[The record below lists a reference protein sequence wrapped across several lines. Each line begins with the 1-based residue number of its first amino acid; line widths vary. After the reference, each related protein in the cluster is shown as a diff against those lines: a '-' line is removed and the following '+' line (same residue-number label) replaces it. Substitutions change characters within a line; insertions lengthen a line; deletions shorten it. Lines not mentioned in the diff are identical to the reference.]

1 MTDPTGRS
9 FLSYRRQRSQEA
21 ALLIAAQHDRGIP
34 TWQDIR
40 NLHSLP
46 TEDAIRRVLA
56 DPLTANAVLFI
67 TPEIEASPIIR
78 EVEVPHIIA
87 RAGAEDGFF
96 VVPLAAGGLD
106 YGAAA
111 DAASN
116 HLSAHNLATWN
127 MEKVTPATLT
137 PEAAARI
144 AGRVL
149 SQRLR
154 AVHRALPPGEPL
166 RIGLFARREP
176 AFAPGTA
183 LAMDWTS
190 RFDQEEAPGEV
201 WRDLLLPAL
210 ADVAS
215 GIRQHAAGREVECF
229 GLPTLPAAMALGC
242 AFLSTGGIGLSWRQV
257 TKARP
262 DQLWSLSTPRVASGF
277 QSRVVS
283 DNASARDIAVLV
295 SVADNVEP
303 LFAST
308 RKSLPPLRAVAHVAR
323 SGSYP
328 HLIDGAGEVSDI
340 AFVVQ
345 DAMRQARRNYGN
357 IGTVH
362 VFAAVPAGLAV
373 LIGQLFNT
381 YGAVQTYE
389 HVGTDGSGAYRA
401 AALLR
406 PCE

>member
-1 MTDPTGRS
+1 
-9 FLSYRRQRSQEA
+9 
-21 ALLIAAQHDRGIP
+21 
-34 TWQDIR
+34 
-40 NLHSLP
+40 
-46 TEDAIRRVLA
+46 
-56 DPLTANAVLFI
+56 
-67 TPEIEASPIIR
+67 
-78 EVEVPHIIA
+78 
-87 RAGAEDGFF
+87 
-96 VVPLAAGGLD
+96 VPLAAGGLD

-116 HLSAHNLATWN
+116 HLSAHNLARWN
-127 MEKVTPATLT
+127 MEKVAPAMLT
-137 PEAAARI
+137 PESAAQIAR
-144 AGRVL
+144 RVL
-149 SQRLR
+149 AQRLQ
-154 AVHRALPPGEPL
+154 AVHRALPAREPL
-166 RIGLFARREP
+166 RIGLFIRREP
-176 AFAPGTA
+176 PFTPGTA
-183 LAMDWTS
+183 LAMDWTG
-190 RFDQEEAPGEV
+190 RFDDKEAPGEV

-215 GIRQHAAGREVECF
+215 TIRQHAPGREVECF

-262 DQLWSLSTPRVASGF
+262 DQLWSLSAPRVTSGF
-277 QSRVVS
+277 HQRIIS
-283 DNASARDIAVLV
+283 DEASARDIAVLV

-323 SGSYP
+323 SGSCP
-328 HLIDGAGEVSDI
+328 HLIDSAGEASDI
-340 AFVVQ
+340 AFIVQ
-345 DAMRQARRNYGN
+345 DAMRQARRTYGN

-362 VFAAVPAGLAV
+362 VFTAAPAGLAV

-381 YGAVQTYE
+381 FGAVQTYE
-389 HVGTDGSGAYRA
+389 HVGTDGSGAYRP